1 MKTGDKKR
9 GLPRAEERGAPDE
22 VEAAVVASQAMS
34 RATTVVEAAEP
45 VEAPRGFEAVEV
57 DHVDSD
63 LTLEEAAQRIVA
75 PEDEGAQVVGF
86 EHPEASTAPDHRTI
100 APRVTGWRALVE
112 GLEQR
117 RGLQFGLLVAT
128 GLFGWW
134 VFGAP
139 VEAPTPEAK
148 PATKKKATGFPVFKS
163 EAEDG
168 VAEQDIGELLRQAAA
183 KEARR
188 EAEQRALDEAL
199 VEDDD
204 VPARRVLRPGEI
216 YDPMADATIDVPRAP
231 TPRALPGAERA
242 PVDQSIFFAPGGVL
256 ELPEGYG
263 VEAKERGLGL
273 PVGTRLKAK
282 LLVGASSANRSPVL
296 AKVTE
301 PVRVGGSVKVKAGA
315 ILRGRANADASTG
328 RLYIDFEEV
337 RMNQERYALQGYAI
351 SHGDMPGLVAR
362 RREASLED
370 RVGAGGLGGAVG
382 AGGEIASEV
391 AGSGV
396 VGKVVRRVAQGTVP
410 EAQRELEADR
420 RGVTYEVAAGTAF
433 EVLVVGDER

>member
-1 MKTGDKKR
+1 MKTDDKKR
-9 GLPRAEERGAPDE
+9 GLPRARAADETPDE
-22 VEAAVVASQAMS
+22 VEAAVVASHAMS

-45 VEAPRGFEAVEV
+45 VEAPRGIEADALSHDE
-57 DHVDSD
+57 SD
-63 LTLEEAAQRIVA
+63 LTLEDAAQRIVA

-100 APRVTGWRALVE
+100 APRVTGWRAIVE
-112 GLEQR
+112 GLERR

-128 GLFGWW
+128 GLLGWW

-139 VEAPTPEAK
+139 VEAPAPEAK
-148 PATKKKATGFPVFKS
+148 PTTKKKKATGFPVFKS
-163 EAEDG
+163 EVEDG

-188 EAEQRALDEAL
+188 EAEQRAL

-204 VPARRVLRPGEI
+204 VPARRVLQPGEI
-216 YDPMADATIDVPRAP
+216 YDPMADATVDVPRAP
-231 TPRALPGAERA
+231 APRPLPGAQRA
-242 PVDQSIFFAPGGVL
+242 PVDQRIFFAPGGVL

-301 PVRVGGSVKVKAGA
+301 PVRVDGSVKVKASA

>member
-1 MKTGDKKR
+1 LKTDDKKR
-9 GLPRAEERGAPDE
+9 GLPRARGDEATPD
-22 VEAAVVASQAMS
+22 EAAVAVVAMS

-45 VEAPRGFEAVEV
+45 LDAPRTFEAVELSH
-57 DHVDSD
+57 DDSD

-139 VEAPTPEAK
+139 VEAPAPEAK

-199 VEDDD
+199 VEDD
-204 VPARRVLRPGEI
+204 VPARRVLQPGEL
-216 YDPMADATIDVPRAP
+216 YDPMADATIDVPRALA
-231 TPRALPGAERA
+231 PRPLPGAERA

-301 PVRVGGSVKVKAGA
+301 PVRVGGAVKVKAGA

-337 RMNQERYALQGYAI
+337 RTNQERYALQGYAI